1 LVAFGGAAW
10 PERQYEAAVVVTIL
24 VLVAVRLACA
34 AATTLS
40 FDEALY
46 WLWSR
51 HIAGGY
57 YDHPPINPIL
67 IRLGTTAFGNTE
79 FGVRVFGVLL
89 ALPASW
95 AIWRSGAIL
104 FKDERVGATA
114 ALYFNLTLLVA
125 VGSALATPDN
135 AVVAATAFLLLALA
149 KLYDTGRGAWWLA
162 IGVALS
168 LPVLGFG
175 GVMLSRMLRRAHGL
189 VEFGAALLGWIAGGM
204 ALTDPLVFP
213 WADVNAPGL
222 VQLAPALGA
231 AFVFLY
237 GRFVA
242 HDAPHQPPKPRRVE
256 KPAQMLEVEAP
267 IPLFE
272 SAPDVDAAPEPVDIH
287 EPDPAPA
294 VREDRIA
301 IIGLLL
307 LAIAAGAIIMIASYL
322 DSFN

>member
-1 LVAFGGAAW
+1 MAGAAG
-10 PERQYEAAVVVTIL
+10 YETAVVVTIL

-104 FKDERVGATA
+104 LKDERVGATA

-135 AVVAATAFLLLALA
+135 AVVAATAFLLLTLA
-149 KLYDTGRGAWWLA
+149 KLYDTGGGAWWLA
-162 IGVALS
+162 IGVA
-168 LPVLGFG
+168 FG
-175 GVMLSRMLRRAHGL
+175 VGMLSKYTTIFFAASIWHGCCWCRNCADGWSRRGRGCPARLRSRC
-189 VEFGAALLGWIAGGM
+189 F
-204 ALTDPLVFP
+204 
-213 WADVNAPGL
+213 
-222 VQLAPALGA
+222 
-231 AFVFLY
+231 
-237 GRFVA
+237 
-242 HDAPHQPPKPRRVE
+242 RR
-256 KPAQMLEVEAP
+256 
-267 IPLFE
+267 
-272 SAPDVDAAPEPVDIH
+272 
-287 EPDPAPA
+287 
-294 VREDRIA
+294 R
-301 IIGLLL
+301 
-307 LAIAAGAIIMIASYL
+307 
-322 DSFN
+322 